1 MVSINKILDS
11 EEISTPKVDESS
23 RNLILSVRNNKVS
36 IKIDPKETREFELT
50 KDQAILCAHMLLAR
64 ARLIEE

>member
-11 EEISTPKVDESS
+11 EEITTPKVDESS
-23 RNLILSVRNNKVS
+23 RNLIVSARNNRVT
-36 IKIDPKETREFELT
+36 IKIDPKETQEIELT
-50 KDQAILCAHMLLAR
+50 KDQAILFAHMLLAR